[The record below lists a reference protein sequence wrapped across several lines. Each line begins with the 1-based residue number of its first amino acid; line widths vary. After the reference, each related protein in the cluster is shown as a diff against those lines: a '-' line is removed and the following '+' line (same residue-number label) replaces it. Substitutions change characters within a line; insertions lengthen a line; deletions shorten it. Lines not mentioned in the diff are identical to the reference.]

1 MSIVDLLFRNDEET
15 SFIVV
20 QDIIADE
27 HGVTYK
33 KFVSKVVELFL
44 TWLFYL
50 YNEHPSAAIRYPY
63 NKKKETAGRERAKRG
78 HHLPVPLEGVGHVVP
93 EETGPVRAG
102 VNLYNI

>member
-1 MSIVDLLFRNDEET
+1 LQLSIVALLFRNHEET

-33 KFVSKVVELFL
+33 KFVSKVVELLL

-50 YNEHPSAAIRYPY
+50 YNEHPSAAIRYFH
-63 NKKKETAGRERAKRG
+63 NQKKETARRERKQRG

-93 EETGPVRAG
+93 QETGPVRAG
-102 VNLYNI
+102 VN